1 MREKDVN
8 RGGKKEGREG
18 RDWRYIYNPPV
29 SLVQDIVLP
38 DAYERLILDT
48 ISGTQA
54 HFVRR

>member
-1 MREKDVN
+1 MLTEEGR
-8 RGGKKEGREG
+8 RKEGREEIG
-18 RDWRYIYNPPV
+18 DIYNPPV